1 MNTATTEAPV
11 FCPAPRHFKV
21 VVKNLKL
28 PEPVNPVVATGTSG
42 SSSPKSPKSPIK
54 K

>member
-1 MNTATTEAPV
+1 MNSTTDAPV
-11 FCPAPRHFKV
+11 FCPAPRNFKV

-28 PEPVNPVVATGTSG
+28 PAAAAPVKPVVASGKGTT
-42 SSSPKSPKSPIK
+42 SSSSK

>member
-21 VVKNLKL
+21 VVKKLKL
-28 PEPVNPVVATGTSG
+28 PAPVITLPPPP
-42 SSSPKSPKSPIK
+42 SSPKK
-54 K
+54 

>member
-1 MNTATTEAPV
+1 MNTATDAPV

-28 PEPVNPVVATGTSG
+28 PAPIQPVVATGTKTTTTT
-42 SSSPKSPKSPIK
+42 SPKK
-54 K
+54 